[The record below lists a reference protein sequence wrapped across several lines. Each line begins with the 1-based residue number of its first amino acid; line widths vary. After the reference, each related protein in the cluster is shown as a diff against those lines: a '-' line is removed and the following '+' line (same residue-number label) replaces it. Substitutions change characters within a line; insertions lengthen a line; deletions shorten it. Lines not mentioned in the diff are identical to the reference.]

1 MSRGRDI
8 LRQQVWLH
16 GGPTGRAPE
25 LERREKEHR
34 EAKTGTEK
42 LQKE

>member
-16 GGPTGRAPE
+16 GGPAGRAPE
-25 LERREKEHR
+25 LERREEEHR
-34 EAKTGTEK
+34 GAQRGPGK
-42 LQKE
+42 LRKE